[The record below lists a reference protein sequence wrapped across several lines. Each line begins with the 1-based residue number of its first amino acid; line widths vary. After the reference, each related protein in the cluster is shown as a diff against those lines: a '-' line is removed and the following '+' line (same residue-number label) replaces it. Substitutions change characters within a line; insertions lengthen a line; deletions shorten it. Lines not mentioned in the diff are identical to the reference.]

1 LLLFADS
8 IKQHEGGNM
17 IAQVTFYPLGVKKVI
32 DVYKEDILEAYIEAL
47 TVNDLYFEVKHITKG
62 E

>member
-1 LLLFADS
+1 
-8 IKQHEGGNM
+8 M